1 MSRSSRALRENRELD
16 DWIDLL
22 FRRILDFLTKRFFR
36 LPVARIVYPYDG
48 KVLYRLEWIAV
59 FRTLV
64 HNVEWSVSAKP
75 KTDSGTDKTWSGP
88 RRMLVICKAA
98 HGTEKAETERS
109 AEIFPENISV
119 PIPNRN
125 GKNSVNSYF
134 ISETVIFESSD
145 FP

>member
-1 MSRSSRALRENRELD
+1 MS
-16 DWIDLL
+16 
-22 FRRILDFLTKRFFR
+22 
-36 LPVARIVYPYDG
+36 
-48 KVLYRLEWIAV
+48 
-59 FRTLV
+59 
-64 HNVEWSVSAKP
+64 
-75 KTDSGTDKTWSGP
+75 
-88 RRMLVICKAA
+88 KAA